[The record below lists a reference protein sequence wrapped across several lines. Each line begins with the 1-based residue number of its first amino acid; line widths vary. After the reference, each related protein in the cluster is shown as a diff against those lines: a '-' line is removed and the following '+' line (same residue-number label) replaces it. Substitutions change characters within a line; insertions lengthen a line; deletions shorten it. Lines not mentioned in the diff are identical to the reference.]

1 MVIFL
6 QKINLILKI
15 PLIQQKQ
22 QLLLP
27 PLIEKQVSATEDI
40 VIPENIKGITKV
52 KLVQMALLKKQQETS
67 VLVKVIIRR
76 MVVLQKME
84 RR

>member
-1 MVIFL
+1 MV
-6 QKINLILKI
+6 
-15 PLIQQKQ
+15 QQKQ